1 MIYAKVLGTIWATE
15 RVESIQHTSFRLVA
29 PCTPGAGEQIGPAIL
44 AVDLVGCR
52 KDDQVLV
59 VYEGSSTRFALG
71 DKNTPCEAIVVGIV
85 DRLDMDVEET
95 N

>member
-1 MIYAKVLGTIWATE
+1 MIYSKVVGTVWATE
-15 RVESIQHTSFRLVA
+15 RGGSIAQSSMKLVA
-29 PCTPGAGEQIGPAIL
+29 PCVPGTGEQTGPAIL

-85 DRLDMDVEET
+85 DRLDVEE

>member
-1 MIYAKVLGTIWATE
+1 VIYSKVVGTVWATE
-15 RVESIQHTSFRLVA
+15 RVASIQQASLKLVA
-29 PCTPGAGEQIGPAIL
+29 PCAPGSGETYGPAIV

-71 DKNTPCEAIVVGIV
+71 DKNTPCEAVVVGVV
-85 DRLDMDVEET
+85 DRLDIKES
-95 N
+95 

>member
-1 MIYAKVLGTIWATE
+1 MIYSKVVGTVWATE
-15 RVESIQHTSFRLVA
+15 RVPTIQQASLKLVA
-29 PCTPGAGEQIGPAIL
+29 PCQPGTGITYGPAII

-71 DKNTPCEAIVVGIV
+71 DKNSPCEAIVVGIV
-85 DRLDMDVEET
+85 DRLDIEET
-95 N
+95 